1 MCNTYRERVLPRM
14 TAISANA
21 TRRRQFMS
29 AYDRVER
36 SSGARVVPLRAAMPS
51 DRMPDASR
59 PLGRKGAMRDPDEDL
74 VRQIGA
80 GDKRAA
86 AELMR
91 RHLPRMV
98 ALGSR
103 MLGDR
108 AEGED
113 VAQEVFLRVWKH
125 AERWEPG
132 RAKFETWMHRVA
144 MNLCLDRL
152 RKAGRIAGEVAP
164 ETVDDK
170 ASATRALDQK
180 QRSERVRNAL
190 RSLPEQ
196 QRAAIVLCYFQ
207 ERSNIEAAEVL
218 GISVDALESRLARG
232 RRALKGMLA
241 NERADLLSGLETG

>member
-1 MCNTYRERVLPRM
+1 MP
-14 TAISANA
+14 AISAIA
-21 TRRRQFMS
+21 TILVPGRP
-29 AYDRVER
+29 AYD
-36 SSGARVVPLRAAMPS
+36 GAVRPGGGRRLEPVSAHM
-51 DRMPDASR
+51 ASF
-59 PLGRKGAMRDPDEDL
+59 PETGGDKGDMRDPDEEL

-80 GDKRAA
+80 GDRRAA

-91 RHLPRMV
+91 RHLPKMV
-98 ALGSR
+98 ALGAR

-152 RKAGRIAGEVAP
+152 RKAGRTAGEVHP
-164 ETVDDK
+164 DIPDLS
-170 ASATRALDQK
+170 ASATQALEDR
-180 QRSERVRNAL
+180 QRRQRVRDAL
-190 RSLPEQ
+190 GRLPDQ

-207 ERSNIEAAEVL
+207 EQSNQDAAEVL

-232 RRALKGMLA
+232 RRGLKALLA
-241 NERADLLSGLETG
+241 KERADLLSGLEAG

>member
-1 MCNTYRERVLPRM
+1 MG
-14 TAISANA
+14 
-21 TRRRQFMS
+21 
-29 AYDRVER
+29 AYDTV
-36 SSGARVVPLRAAMPS
+36 ARPGRASAIPLRASMLQDAAPT
-51 DRMPDASR
+51 ASR
-59 PLGRKGAMRDPDEDL
+59 PLNRRAAMKDPDEDL

-98 ALGSR
+98 ALASR

-152 RKAGRIAGEVAP
+152 RKSGRIAGEVAP
-164 ETVDDK
+164 ETVDIK
-170 ASATRALDQK
+170 ASATRALDDK
-180 QRSERVRNAL
+180 QRSERVRGAL
-190 RSLPEQ
+190 RDLPEQ

-207 ERSNIEAAEVL
+207 ERSNLEAAEIL

-232 RRALKGMLA
+232 RRALKALLA
-241 NERADLLSGLETG
+241 NERTDLLSGLEAG